1 MARCTEGSVE
11 RLTIGGGEP
20 ATAPASTAAGS
31 AVAATPAPR
40 PTDVAAVR
48 DLVRDAI
55 DRRTRLRIVGRG
67 TWLDAGRPVLDAH
80 VVTLD
85 ALTGIVDY
93 TPGDLTLTARAG
105 TTLAEISEATA
116 AHGQMLALAPWG
128 GDGGSLGAAAA
139 TASAGPMS
147 GAFGT
152 PRDIVIGLEAV
163 TGTGDIVRGGGRVVK
178 NVAGFDLTRLMIG
191 AWGTL
196 GVLTEVSVRLRGLPE
211 RDVTVALAM
220 PNATTALEDLLVRLR
235 TAAIAPIALEIVD
248 TALVRH
254 LEIGAEPLILARLAG
269 NEEAVTAQR
278 EALAELGDVIDVAA
292 DVWARLRVAEP
303 SDASVVRLSSPV
315 GRLAEMWATATRL
328 AAASGGFG
336 HASVLRAVARVAMP
350 HANGLLS
357 DAALGALQPSAR
369 DVRIFERLPSS
380 LWPTLSP
387 NAASDAL
394 SRGVRAAFDPHRLLN
409 PGILGDDRA

>member
-1 MARCTEGSVE
+1 ME
-11 RLTIGGGEP
+11 RLTIGIGES
-20 ATAPASTAAGS
+20 ATAPAGTAAGS
-31 AVAATPAPR
+31 AAAATPAPH
-40 PTDVAAVR
+40 PADVAQVR
-48 DLVRDAI
+48 DVVRGAI
-55 DRRTRLRIVGRG
+55 ARRTRLRIVGRG
-67 TWLDAGRPVLDAH
+67 TWLDAGRPVLDAQ

-85 ALTGIVDY
+85 ALSGIVDY

-116 AHGQMLALAPWG
+116 AHGQMLALSPWG
-128 GDGGSLGAAAA
+128 GDRGSLGAAAA

-147 GAFGT
+147 GTFGT

-196 GVLTEVSVRLRGLPE
+196 GVLTEVSVRLRGRPE
-211 RDVTVALAM
+211 RDVTVALAA
-220 PNATTALEDLLVRLR
+220 PNATTALTDLFVRLR

-254 LEIGAEPLILARLAG
+254 LGIGAETLILARLAG
-269 NEEAVTAQR
+269 NDEAVTAQR
-278 EALAELGDVIDVAA
+278 EALAELGDVNDVG

-303 SDASVVRLSSPV
+303 PDASVVRLSGPV
-315 GRLAEMWATATRL
+315 GRLAEMWATANRL
-328 AAASGGFG
+328 SAASGGFG
-336 HASVLRAVARVAMP
+336 HASVLRAVARVVMP

-357 DAALGALQPSAR
+357 DATLEALRQNAR

-380 LWPTLSP
+380 LWPTLAPS
-387 NAASDAL
+387 AASDAL

>member
-1 MARCTEGSVE
+1 MARCAKGSVE
-11 RLTIGGGEP
+11 RLTIGVGEP
-20 ATAPASTAAGS
+20 ATAPASAAAGS

-40 PTDVAAVR
+40 PTDVAQVR

-67 TWLDAGRPVLDAH
+67 TWLEAGRPVLDAH
-80 VVTLD
+80 VVRLD

-105 TTLAEISEATA
+105 TTLAEISDATA

-147 GAFGT
+147 GTFGT

-163 TGTGDIVRGGGRVVK
+163 TGTGDIIRGGGRVVK

-211 RDVTVALAM
+211 RDVTVALAA
-220 PNATTALEDLLVRLR
+220 PNATTALADLLVRLR

-254 LEIGAEPLILARLAG
+254 LGIGAETLILARLAG
-269 NEEAVTAQR
+269 NDEAVTAQR
-278 EALAELGDVIDVAA
+278 EALTEIGDVNDVAG

-303 SDASVVRLSSPV
+303 PDASVVRLSSPV
-315 GRLAEMWATATRL
+315 GRLAEMWATANRL

-336 HASVLRAVARVAMP
+336 HASILRAVARVVMP
-350 HANGLLS
+350 HANGLLQ
-357 DAALGALQPSAR
+357 DAALEALQPSAR

-380 LWPTLSP
+380 LWPTLAP

-394 SRGVRAAFDPHRLLN
+394 SRGVRTAFDPHRLLN

>member
-1 MARCTEGSVE
+1 ME
-11 RLTIGGGEP
+11 RLTIGVGEP
-20 ATAPASTAAGS
+20 VTAPASTAAGP
-31 AVAATPAPR
+31 AVAVTPAPR
-40 PTDVAAVR
+40 PADVTQLR
-48 DLVRDAI
+48 DLVRDAV
-55 DRRTRLRIVGRG
+55 DRRARLRIVGRG
-67 TWLDAGRPVLDAH
+67 TWLDAGRPVRDAH
-80 VVTLD
+80 LVRLD

-147 GAFGT
+147 GTLGT

-163 TGTGDIVRGGGRVVK
+163 TGTGDVVRGGGRVVK

-211 RDVTVALAM
+211 RDVTVALPA
-220 PNATTALEDLLVRLR
+220 PDATPALADLLVRLR

-254 LEIGAEPLILARLAG
+254 LGLGAEPLILARLTG
-269 NEEAVTAQR
+269 NDEAVNAQR
-278 EALAELGDVIDVAA
+278 EALTALGDVNDVAG

-303 SDASVVRLSSPV
+303 PDASVLRLSSPV
-315 GRLAEMWATATRL
+315 GRLAELWATANRL
-328 AAASGGFG
+328 AVASGGFA
-336 HASVLRAVARVAMP
+336 HTSVLRSVARVVMP
-350 HANGLLS
+350 HANGLLPH
-357 DAALGALQPSAR
+357 AALDALQASAR

-387 NAASDAL
+387 SAASDPL

-409 PGILGDDRA
+409 PGILGEDPA